1 MNAVKPPR
9 KVGLTNQYVFEIAKE
24 YRQSLKQHKLVVLLR
39 GGVECNA
46 ESECRGRQVWGDV
59 EQGDCVLIDLAV
71 NVTDSKCQPGTELK
85 QIQRSVSYTDTDA
98 SATTAQ
104 CTLCDSNKYGIS
116 GECFECPSGADCL
129 HGSTGFD
136 IAATAGNWRGQPY
149 YK

>member
-24 YRQSLKQHKLVVLLR
+24 YRQSLKQHNLVVLLR

-46 ESECRGRQVWGDV
+46 ESECQGRQVWGDV
-59 EQGDCVLIDLAV
+59 EQGDCVLLDLAV
-71 NVTDSKCQPGTELK
+71 NVTDPKCQPGTELK
-85 QIQRSVSYTDTDA
+85 QIRRSISDTDA

-104 CTLCDSNKYGIS
+104 CTLCDTNKYGLG

-149 YK
+149 YR